1 MNITVSLNKLIVLVK
16 SSFSYVE
23 INGVFKMKIE
33 LRISPTEQDVFKIS
47 FNMEN
52 GVITTTDNEGL
63 INQEKVDKIKLPAYI
78 KQTVD
83 KVISDWEKK
92 R

>member
-33 LRISPTEQDVFKIS
+33 LQISPTEEDVFKIA

-63 INQEKVDKIKLPAYI
+63 INQEKVDKSKLPIYI
-78 KQTVD
+78 KQTFD
-83 KVISDWEKK
+83 KVISDLEKK
-92 R
+92 Q

>member
-33 LRISPTEQDVFKIS
+33 LQISPTEEDVFKIT

-63 INQEKVDKIKLPAYI
+63 INQEKVDKSKLPIYI
-78 KQTVD
+78 KQTFD
-83 KVISDWEKK
+83 KVISDLEKK
-92 R
+92 Q

>member
-1 MNITVSLNKLIVLVK
+1 
-16 SSFSYVE
+16 
-23 INGVFKMKIE
+23 MKIE
-33 LRISPTEQDVFKIS
+33 LRISPTEQDLFKIS

-63 INQEKVDKIKLPAYI
+63 INQEKVDKVRLPTYI

>member
-1 MNITVSLNKLIVLVK
+1 
-16 SSFSYVE
+16 
-23 INGVFKMKIE
+23 MKIE
-33 LRISPTEQDVFKIS
+33 LRVSPTEQDIFKIS

-63 INQEKVDKIKLPAYI
+63 INQEKVDKSKLPVYI

>member
-1 MNITVSLNKLIVLVK
+1 
-16 SSFSYVE
+16 
-23 INGVFKMKIE
+23 MKIE
-33 LRISPTEQDVFKIS
+33 LQISPTEEDVFKIA

-63 INQEKVDKIKLPAYI
+63 INQEKVDKVRLPAYI
-78 KQTVD
+78 KHTVD

-92 R
+92 Q

>member
-1 MNITVSLNKLIVLVK
+1 
-16 SSFSYVE
+16 
-23 INGVFKMKIE
+23 MKIE
-33 LRISPTEQDVFKIS
+33 LCISPTEQDVFKIS
-47 FNMEN
+47 FNMDT
-52 GVITTTDNEGL
+52 GVITATDNEGL
-63 INQEKVDKIKLPAYI
+63 INQEKVDKVRLPAYI

>member
-1 MNITVSLNKLIVLVK
+1 
-16 SSFSYVE
+16 
-23 INGVFKMKIE
+23 MKIE

>member
-1 MNITVSLNKLIVLVK
+1 
-16 SSFSYVE
+16 
-23 INGVFKMKIE
+23 MKIE
-33 LRISPTEQDVFKIS
+33 LHVSPTEQDVFKIS

-63 INQEKVDKIKLPAYI
+63 INQEKVDKSKLPIYI
-78 KQTVD
+78 KQTID
-83 KVISDWEKK
+83 KLLSDWEKT

>member
-1 MNITVSLNKLIVLVK
+1 MR
-16 SSFSYVE
+16 
-23 INGVFKMKIE
+23 IE
-33 LRISPTEQDVFKIS
+33 LHISPTEQDVFKIS

-63 INQEKVDKIKLPAYI
+63 INQEKVVKVRLPAYI

>member
-1 MNITVSLNKLIVLVK
+1 
-16 SSFSYVE
+16 
-23 INGVFKMKIE
+23 MKIE
-33 LRISPTEQDVFKIS
+33 LHVSPTEEDVFKIS

-63 INQEKVDKIKLPAYI
+63 INQEKVNKSKLPAYI

-83 KVISDWEKK
+83 KVISD
-92 R
+92 

>member
-1 MNITVSLNKLIVLVK
+1 
-16 SSFSYVE
+16 
-23 INGVFKMKIE
+23 MKIE

-52 GVITTTDNEGL
+52 GVITTRDNEGL
-63 INQEKVDKIKLPAYI
+63 INQEKVDKVRLPAYI

>member
-1 MNITVSLNKLIVLVK
+1 
-16 SSFSYVE
+16 
-23 INGVFKMKIE
+23 MKIE
-33 LRISPTEQDVFKIS
+33 VHISPTEQDVFKIS

-63 INQEKVDKIKLPAYI
+63 INQEKVDKVRLPAYI
-78 KQTVD
+78 KQTVA

-92 R
+92 Q